1 MLVLENAGNAW
12 LMVIMQMPVSW
23 VVVTGQGK
31 GRQGD
36 RYAGRERAGSPVMGG
51 MGGVGGRYNCPLH

>member
-36 RYAGRERAGSPVMGG
+36 RYERESPVMGG